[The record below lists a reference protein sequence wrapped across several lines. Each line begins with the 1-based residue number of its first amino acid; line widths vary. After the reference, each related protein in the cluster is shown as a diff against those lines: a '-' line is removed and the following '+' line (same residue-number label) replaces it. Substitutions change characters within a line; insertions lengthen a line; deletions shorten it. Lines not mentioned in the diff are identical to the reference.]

1 MRKETF
7 TSVELIVPVYLNQKL
22 VFDLVAMSQ
31 GGIATVTKVSESMA
45 NSEHKT
51 GRTSASF
58 GLSDAFSTLL
68 KIKLSGEKSKASGS
82 DSSLNTS
89 EERVHT
95 PNSLFFN
102 LRNWLIQE
110 KKLKNYEDEMPK
122 PGDFIEF
129 EASLRRS
136 PIIVGLDAITKLME
150 LSEVFST
157 PSQPKKGQKQK
168 PSEVVVLAKQLSSLS
183 ESLKEGGSR
192 DLIADNINNKYKAVL
207 TVEEQFL
214 NDRTMSDIVDGTF
227 KVVGKVIR
235 VVGHDQDSINL
246 LRKTPLAHAPEIMKN
261 FIKAFKDLDENT
273 FSMPEMQTEVKG
285 PAIQVLPISIF
296 S

>member
-1 MRKETF
+1 M
-7 TSVELIVPVYLNQKL
+7 ELIVPVYLNQKI

-31 GGIATVTKVSESMA
+31 GGIATVTKVSEYSTT
-45 NSEHKT
+45 SEHQT
-51 GRTSASF
+51 GKLSASF
-58 GLSDAFSTLL
+58 GLSDAFATLL
-68 KIKLSGEKSKASGS
+68 RIKLSADKSKGFESGS
-82 DSSLNTS
+82 LQNTA

-102 LRNWLIQE
+102 LRNWLKQE
-110 KKLKNYEDEMPK
+110 NKLKNNTDNMPK

-150 LSEVFST
+150 LSEVFTS
-157 PSQPKKGQKQK
+157 PSQLKKGQKQK
-168 PSEVVVLAKQLSSLS
+168 PSELAVMTKQLNSLS

-192 DLIADNINNKYKAVL
+192 DLIADNINDKYKAVL

-214 NDRTMSDIVDGTF
+214 NDITMSDIVDGTF

-235 VVGHDQDSINL
+235 VVSNNQDSINL
-246 LRKTPLAHAPEIMKN
+246 LRKTPLAHAPEIMTQ
-261 FIKAFKDLDENT
+261 FIAAFQSLDSDT
-273 FSMPEMQTEVKG
+273 FSMPEMQTE
-285 PAIQVLPISIF
+285 
-296 S
+296 

>member
-1 MRKETF
+1 M
-7 TSVELIVPVYLNQKL
+7 ELIVPVYLNQKI

-31 GGIATVTKVSESMA
+31 GGIATVTKVSESST
-45 NSEHKT
+45 NSEHQT
-51 GRTSASF
+51 GKMSTSF
-58 GLSDAFSTLL
+58 GLSDAFATLL
-68 KIKLSGEKSKASGS
+68 KIKLSADKSKGS
-82 DSSLNTS
+82 ERGSLQNTS

-102 LRNWLIQE
+102 LRNWLSEE
-110 KKLKNYEDEMPK
+110 KKLKSYTDNMPK

-150 LSEVFST
+150 LSEVVS
-157 PSQPKKGQKQK
+157 PPPQPKKGQKHK
-168 PSEVVVLAKQLSSLS
+168 PSELAVLTKQLSSLS

-192 DLIADNINNKYKAVL
+192 DLIADNINDKYKAVL

-214 NDRTMSDIVDGTF
+214 NDITMSDIVDGTF
-227 KVVGKVIR
+227 KVVGKVVR
-235 VVGHDQDSINL
+235 VVSNDQDSINL
-246 LRKTPLAHAPEIMKN
+246 LRKTPLAHAPEIMTQ
-261 FIKAFKDLDENT
+261 FVQAFQSLDSDT

-285 PAIQVLPISIF
+285 PAIQVLPIAIF

>member
-1 MRKETF
+1 M
-7 TSVELIVPVYLNQKL
+7 ELIVPVYLNQKL

-31 GGIATVTKVSESMA
+31 GGIATVTKVTESSTSSEQ
-45 NSEHKT
+45 KT
-51 GRTSASF
+51 GKISTSF
-58 GLSDAFSTLL
+58 GLSDAFATLL
-68 KIKLSGEKSKASGS
+68 KINLSADKSEGSESGS
-82 DSSLNTS
+82 LQNTS

-102 LRNWLIQE
+102 LRNWLRQE
-110 KKLKNYEDEMPK
+110 EKLKNYTDNLPN

-136 PIIVGLDAITKLME
+136 PIIVGIDAITKLME
-150 LSEVFST
+150 LSEVFTT
-157 PSQPKKGQKQK
+157 PSQSKKGPKNK
-168 PSEVVVLAKQLSSLS
+168 PSELTVMTKQLNSLS

-192 DLIADNINNKYKAVL
+192 DLIADDINDKYKAVL

-214 NDRTMSDIVDGTF
+214 NDITMSDIVDGTF

-235 VVGHDQDSINL
+235 VVSNDQNSINL
-246 LRKTPLAHAPEIMKN
+246 LRKTPLAHAPEIMTQ
-261 FIKAFKDLDENT
+261 FVEAFQNLDSDT
-273 FSMPEMQTEVKG
+273 FSMPEMQTEVGG
-285 PAIQVLPISIF
+285 PAIQVLPIAIF